1 MKGLKLVF
9 ENVFVLSDC
18 LRSLECGLKDEIK
31 RDFNRVISKARLRDL
46 RLFHLLPINV
56 VVYHDSQRDLVL
68 RGVSCLDAFSS
79 YPDRT

>member
-1 MKGLKLVF
+1 
-9 ENVFVLSDC
+9 
-18 LRSLECGLKDEIK
+18 
-31 RDFNRVISKARLRDL
+31 VISKARLRTL